1 MFILSSSTATG
12 ERWFEMSKMRRFA
25 QTTASARDMRH
36 SVRQR
41 LGDGFVVRTL
51 PEREP
56 KVAKRV
62 VGMAKVVK
70 SFAVKR

>member
-1 MFILSSSTATG
+1 
-12 ERWFEMSKMRRFA
+12 MRRLA
-25 QTTASARDMRH
+25 QMVARANGTRRRSDRGY
-36 SVRQR
+36 
-41 LGDGFVVRTL
+41 GDGFERRRG

-62 VGMAKVVK
+62 VGRAKVVK